1 MRNPLQNLAYRL
13 TMSSDNRHIYPHNH
27 RYPRSMESAG
37 EDIAIMFKP
46 LRDSGTSRY
55 CDVTGIKYACIN
67 MTPYVKSLSIHNHDN
82 FPFQYHIIH
91 PKQYRTQVV
100 SFQCLNMAEL
110 LNSCSFTRVSFMNV
124 VTFHTLHK
132 NKKKFAST
140 NIEVL

>member
-1 MRNPLQNLAYRL
+1 
-13 TMSSDNRHIYPHNH
+13 
-27 RYPRSMESAG
+27 MESAR
-37 EDIAIMFKP
+37 EDITIMFKP
-46 LRDSGTSRY
+46 LCDSGTSRSY
-55 CDVTGIKYACIN
+55 DVTGIKYACIN

-110 LNSCSFTRVSFMNV
+110 LNSCPFTRVSFMNV
-124 VTFHTLHK
+124 VTFHTLQE